1 MFQAIEVSFID
12 FVQKVTIFTAISH
25 VITSMIFFLPG
36 FTNHC
41 VTLLVL
47 MVLFS
52 LCDISTK
59 LLLFDKCW
67 TNGKCWDNK
76 YMNLW
81 WRKINFN
88 MSEQLSVQF
97 SLTKEAL
104 WWANIKD
111 EVIYDIFCKNL
122 TNYGF
127 WKNI

>member
-1 MFQAIEVSFID
+1 MFQAIELSFID
-12 FVQKVTIFTAISH
+12 FVKKMPIFRAIHHIIKSW
-25 VITSMIFFLPG
+25 FFFSSG
-36 FTNHC
+36 FHK
-41 VTLLVL
+41 
-47 MVLFS
+47 S
-52 LCDISTK
+52 LCNLVSFDGFIFAMRYTK

-97 SLTKEAL
+97 SLTKGAL
-104 WWANIKD
+104 WWADIKD
-111 EVIYDIFCKNL
+111 EVSFEIFCTNL
-122 TNYGF
+122 TTYGS